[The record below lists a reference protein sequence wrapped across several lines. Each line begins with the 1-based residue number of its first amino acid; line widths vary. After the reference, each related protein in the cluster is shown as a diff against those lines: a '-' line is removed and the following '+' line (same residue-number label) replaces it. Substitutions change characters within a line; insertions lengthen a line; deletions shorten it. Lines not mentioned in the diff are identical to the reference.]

1 MKYPDLGG
9 GLGSLRPMKSSRGQL
24 HGLDTNGLDT
34 ALSEAVCLGLDV
46 DLDAKRLRLDLE
58 VLTLTDL
65 VLADGSAETDATSRR
80 VGLTLHGVSR
90 VAASL
95 RRQRWDDLE
104 PTVLPLELSGLPK
117 AVNSFGGG
125 RLHGWEFIDLDD
137 SSWTL
142 WRDLLSFD
150 TSLDQQTA
158 PHVLE
163 FSQEEGL
170 DPRALDI
177 RVWFDSLAVH
187 DAGDSEDSEDNEIAL
202 PDFVA
207 GGLRWWSAH
216 DAGDPRAAHPGV
228 TPPL

>member
-1 MKYPDLGG
+1 
-9 GLGSLRPMKSSRGQL
+9 MKSSRGQL
-24 HGLDTNGLDT
+24 HGLELDTNGLDT
-34 ALSEAVCLGLDV
+34 ALAEAVCLGLDV

-58 VLTLTDL
+58 VLTLTEL
-65 VLADGSAETDATSRR
+65 VLTDGSAETDATSRR
-80 VGLTLHGVSR
+80 VGLTLDGVSR

-95 RRQRWDDLE
+95 RRHRWDDLE

-137 SSWTL
+137 SSWAL
-142 WRDLLSFD
+142 WSDLLSFD
-150 TSLDQQTA
+150 TSLDQQSA

-187 DAGDSEDSEDNEIAL
+187 DAEDNEIAL
-202 PDFVA
+202 PDFVS

-228 TPPL
+228 APPL